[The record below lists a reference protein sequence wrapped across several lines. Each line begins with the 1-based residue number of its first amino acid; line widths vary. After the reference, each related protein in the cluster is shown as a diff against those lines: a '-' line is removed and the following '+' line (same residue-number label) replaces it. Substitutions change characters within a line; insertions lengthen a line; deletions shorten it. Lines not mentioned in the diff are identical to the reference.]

1 MANNI
6 EVKKILDDIIFY
18 TYKDNVEN
26 EVYEKLTKFYV
37 KLENKVTNSYHGLYK
52 YNDSSITITNLY
64 RGHTSIICTTIHEL
78 AHHVDRVFRGKSD
91 HSKKF
96 YSVFEKLLY
105 TGLNM
110 GLFNK
115 EDALLMQTDASD
127 SNKVKKIIDGY
138 KPSPINYKKDEKK
151 IIVRN
156 CYNIKEELKHK
167 GFRYNSLAKTW
178 EITVNNADVSKI
190 EEWLKSLNSEYEI
203 MSGNNMKIDAV
214 GFLIATDGS
223 YEHKEELKQNG
234 FYWNADKKRWQKK
247 ISMQDYEKEIYT
259 LRTLQKKVKI
269 QLEKSKKKR

>member
-91 HSKKF
+91 HSKEF

-203 MSGNNMKIDAV
+203 MSGNNMQIDAV